1 MWGFV
6 FQVMSDCMGDM
17 PVSTK
22 VDKSM
27 LDFLNAE
34 AERCGVTRSEL
45 LRRVLDDYRD
55 SRADQL
61 KCPECETVLHIDPNN
76 ATDS

>member
-1 MWGFV
+1 
-6 FQVMSDCMGDM
+6 
-17 PVSTK
+17 
-22 VDKSM
+22 M

-45 LRRVLDDYRD
+45 IRRVLDDYRD

-61 KCPECETVLHIDPNN
+61 ECPECETVLHIDPNN
-76 ATDS
+76 ATDP

>member
-1 MWGFV
+1 
-6 FQVMSDCMGDM
+6 MSDCLGDLA
-17 PVSTK
+17 VTAK
-22 VDKSM
+22 VDQSM

-61 KCPECETVLHIDPNN
+61 ECPGCGTTLHIDPASAD
-76 ATDS
+76 ATNS